1 MPGGAG
7 GEADAVDDGE
17 DGDEV
22 DGDGGGDGGADE
34 AEADPV
40 GAEDLCGGLV
50 GEEALRRGGCMRGEG
65 G

>member
-1 MPGGAG
+1 MPGGAR

-40 GAEDLCGGLV
+40 GAEDL
-50 GEEALRRGGCMRGEG
+50 ERG
-65 G
+65 